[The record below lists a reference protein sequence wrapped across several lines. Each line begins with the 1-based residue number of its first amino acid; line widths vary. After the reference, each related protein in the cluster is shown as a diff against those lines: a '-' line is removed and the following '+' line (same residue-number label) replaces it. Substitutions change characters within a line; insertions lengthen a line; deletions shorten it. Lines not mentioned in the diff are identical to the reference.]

1 MKKNKFFLKKINFI
15 FLFTFL
21 FLLRVSLINL
31 KAINNDDELKKYY
44 NESEES
50 TKINDADEIKEK
62 KYNSSSQPK
71 IKVDSLFFK
80 AIEKNKKISFDSLK
94 QSNISFDV
102 ENEKIEIND
111 LLKNKYKKD
120 SKKKH
125 VFLGWKYDLGSFL
138 SKKIRLF
145 YGIDNIRTVSCSSFQ
160 ECLNFKQFIFG
171 LLYHNIPKIDFL
183 FDFLDISGFKEEFID
198 NKYDKIGLETVC
210 FYSLLRKDPS
220 LGYFYFKDEDIKDIH
235 SVDISFCNCKISG
248 YSLIDLIFEIINLK
262 NEDLIIFKQHF
273 NSYLKHLS
281 KMDEEKISKQDI
293 DVLHEEFL
301 ANIIDIDDMDI
312 LDKKFFLHLIKK
324 VISIFVPKIFS
335 LHCSVD
341 HKNIKPLKEMN
352 FELSL
357 TKEHQTIGFLL
368 KIEKNENNIFYL
380 LFYEIFKDE
389 KQNEENLRLIDKI
402 LILDL
407 NTKEHLFFNHL
418 TINIKQNKKIFFKKI
433 NLFRFDSMN
442 LFS

>member
-1 MKKNKFFLKKINFI
+1 MKRIKFFLKKINFI
-15 FLFTFL
+15 FLFIFL

-31 KAINNDDELKKYY
+31 KAINNDEESKKYY
-44 NESEES
+44 NEFVES
-50 TKINDADEIKEK
+50 TKISDVVEIQDK
-62 KYNSSSQPK
+62 KYNLSTKPK
-71 IKVDSLFFK
+71 LKVDSLFFK
-80 AIEKNKKISFDSLK
+80 VIEQNKKISFDSLR

-111 LLKNKYKKD
+111 LLQNKYKKD
-120 SKKKH
+120 LQKKH
-125 VFLGWKYDLGSFL
+125 VILGWKYDLGSFL

-145 YGIDNIRTVSCSSFQ
+145 YGIDNVRTVSCSSFQ

-183 FDFLDISGFKEEFID
+183 FNFLDISGFKEEFID

-210 FYSLLRKDPS
+210 FYSLLTKDPS
-220 LGYFYFKDEDIKDIH
+220 LGYFYFKDKDIKDIH

-262 NEDLIIFKQHF
+262 NEDLIIFKQHL
-273 NSYLKHLS
+273 NSYIEHLS
-281 KMDEEKISKQDI
+281 KMDEETISKKEI

-301 ANIIDIDDMDI
+301 ENIIDIDDMDI
-312 LDKKFFLHLIKK
+312 LDKKFLLHLIKK
-324 VISIFVPKIFS
+324 ISSIFVPKIFS

-341 HKNIKPLKEMN
+341 HKNTKPLKEMN

-357 TKEHQTIGFLL
+357 LKEHQTIGFLL
-368 KIEKNENNIFYL
+368 KIEQNENNIFYL
-380 LFYEIFKDE
+380 CFYEIFKDE

-402 LILDL
+402 FVLDS
-407 NTKEHLFFNHL
+407 NTKENLFFNHL
-418 TINIKQNKKIFFKKI
+418 TINIKQNKKIFLKKI
-433 NLFRFDSMN
+433 NLFGFDSVH